1 MKCEGYF
8 SYKSKLS
15 DVNHLPFV
23 CLSCLLP
30 CTFNAVDYDRGACFP
45 SFRAKVLYGIDRIEE
60 CD

>member
-23 CLSCLLP
+23 WLSCLLP
-30 CTFNAVDYDRGACFP
+30 CTFDAVDYDRGACFP
-45 SFRAKVLYGIDRIEE
+45 SFRAKVLDGIDRIEE